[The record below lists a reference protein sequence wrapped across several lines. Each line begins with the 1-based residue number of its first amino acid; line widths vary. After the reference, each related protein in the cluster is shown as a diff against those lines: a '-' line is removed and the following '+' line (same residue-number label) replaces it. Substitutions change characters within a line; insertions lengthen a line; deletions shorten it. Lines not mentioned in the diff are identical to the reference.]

1 MAAKRETIVLGIQS
15 GEIFVAFLLGVLIA
29 AGLGWGL
36 ASLYRRRMV
45 ALMRGGSAA
54 EAASADS
61 AGLPVPTPRTPTQ
74 LDGAA
79 NRHATLR
86 LLTALTAT
94 CLLVAMTQSWF
105 ALSVQ
110 FQFKGKDVSAGRL
123 LVLGAVYAWPM
134 VLAWG
139 LTLRWPWRR
148 IVAGIALYVVLMIGL
163 VMLRSNAQQS
173 LPGVVGWLAAE
184 VGVPLAV
191 TLVVGASGRIRAVA
205 PYLLPFALVLASASI
220 FALHALGVDANG
232 GFVVAPLV
240 QAFGATGTMVVCAL
254 APWLLLAWPVFAL
267 GRALAGAYRNKR
279 FSDLGYLFAVYWFVI
294 LMCSA
299 VPAFEGVGAAG
310 LTLLLPWLWIP
321 VAGRLLTLLQAPAG
335 APPSLLVLRVF
346 QRDAEVERL
355 FDQVI
360 ERWRFSGNTLLIAGT
375 DLVSRT
381 LDPDDLFTFLDGRL
395 GQRFI
400 DSEADIA
407 KRLAEFDLAPDPD
420 GRYRVNEC
428 YCRDTTWEAALKA
441 LVQRSDLVL
450 MDLRGFQ
457 AHNRG
462 CRFELGVLAWAQ
474 HLHRVVVLHDGD
486 TDRATAESDIGIA
499 PAGRFRWLD
508 AGRMDTAK
516 ARQVLGELLD
526 IEG

>member
-1 MAAKRETIVLGIQS
+1 MSTLSGQMAFALVMAVL
-15 GEIFVAFLLGVLIA
+15 VA
-29 AGLGWGL
+29 AGVAWLVAG
-36 ASLYRRRMV
+36 LYRRRMV
-45 ALMRGGSAA
+45 ALMRGGAATGEPGANAGSALA
-54 EAASADS
+54 WPAVSAPS
-61 AGLPVPTPRTPTQ
+61 GL
-74 LDGAA
+74 GA
-79 NRHATLR
+79 NRRATLR
-86 LLTALTAT
+86 SLAALTAL
-94 CLLVAMTQSWF
+94 CLLVAMTRSWL
-105 ALSVQ
+105 ALTVQ
-110 FQFKGKDVSAGRL
+110 FEAFSPARL
-123 LVLGAVYAWPM
+123 LVLGAVYGWPM

-148 IVAGIALYVVLMIGL
+148 TVAGTFAYIVLMIGL
-163 VMLRSNAQQS
+163 VMLRSNEQQS
-173 LPGVVGWLAAE
+173 ALQVTGWLFGE
-184 VGVPLAV
+184 VGFPLVV
-191 TLVVGASGRIRAVA
+191 TLVIGASGRIRAVA
-205 PYLLPFALVLASASI
+205 PYLLPFTLLLCVASLLALEGLDRDLAGSRTVVTPLVTLFGAKG
-220 FALHALGVDANG
+220 AMLVA
-232 GFVVAPLV
+232 VVAPWLV
-240 QAFGATGTMVVCAL
+240 LV
-254 APWLLLAWPVFAL
+254 WPAAAL
-267 GRALAGAYRNKR
+267 GRALARGYRAKL
-279 FSDLGYLFAVYWFVI
+279 FSDLAYLFAAYWFVI
-294 LMCSA
+294 VVANAAPA
-299 VPAFEGVGAAG
+299 VAGVGVAG
-310 LTLLLPWLWIP
+310 FALLLPWLWIP
-321 VAGRLLTLLQAPAG
+321 AALVLLPRRHVPA
-335 APPSLLVLRVF
+335 AASRLLVLRVF

-400 DSEADIA
+400 DSEANIA

-441 LVQRSDLVL
+441 LVQRSDVVL

-462 CRFELGVLAWAQ
+462 CRFELDVLSGAQ
-474 HLHRVVVLHDGD
+474 SLRRIVVLYDGR
-486 TDRATAESDIGIA
+486 TDRPTAESHIGA
-499 PAGRFRWLD
+499 AAAGRFRWLD